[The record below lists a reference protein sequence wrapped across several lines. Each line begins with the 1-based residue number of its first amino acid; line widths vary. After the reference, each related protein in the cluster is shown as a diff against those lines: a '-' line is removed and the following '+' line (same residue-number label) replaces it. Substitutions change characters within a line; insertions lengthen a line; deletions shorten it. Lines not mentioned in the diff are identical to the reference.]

1 MPWARPVVGKRV
13 QLGLESILKTEANA
27 FAARQRGLD
36 RKERDERCQG
46 LKRGVKESQAAF
58 HQRTQA
64 FPWRRQWDSV
74 FPHWAVTER
83 APRKPLPPSGA
94 CRHCPG

>member
-1 MPWARPVVGKRV
+1 MPWARPMVGKWV

-58 HQRTQA
+58 HQRTQ
-64 FPWRRQWDSV
+64 PSLGEDSGIQCSL
-74 FPHWAVTER
+74 T
-83 APRKPLPPSGA
+83 GQ
-94 CRHCPG
+94 